1 MFSFFEGGVS
11 FVTIPPFCSHERRC
25 CMITKGMIWKFDK
38 VGGDFPKKNYKEMSV
53 EELDEFIVR
62 QVLNAYDKGRKQGEE
77 L

>member
-1 MFSFFEGGVS
+1 
-11 FVTIPPFCSHERRC
+11 
-25 CMITKGMIWKFDK
+25 MITKGMIWKFDK